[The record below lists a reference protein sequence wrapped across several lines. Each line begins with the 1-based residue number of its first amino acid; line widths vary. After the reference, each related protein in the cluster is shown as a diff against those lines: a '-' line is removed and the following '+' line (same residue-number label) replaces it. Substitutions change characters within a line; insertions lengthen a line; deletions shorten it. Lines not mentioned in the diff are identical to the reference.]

1 VEDVNQLAG
10 RYVAVWNQPDPAR
23 RRAAIAEVWT
33 DDAVHLLE
41 PPVEAREA
49 AAGLAINPV
58 FAARGHAELL
68 PRVTRAYEDWVAP
81 GQYTFRER
89 ADAARVADLVKFH
102 WEMVTPDGEV
112 AAVGLEIVLLAADG
126 RIRLDYQLIER

>member
-1 VEDVNQLAG
+1 MEDVDQLAG

-23 RRAAIAEVWT
+23 RRAAVAAVWT

-49 AAGLAINPV
+49 AAALAINPV
-58 FAARGHAELL
+58 FVSRGHAELL
-68 PRVTRAYEDWVAP
+68 ARVARAYEEWVAP
-81 GQYTFRER
+81 GQFTFRPR
-89 ADAARVADLVKFH
+89 AGAARVADLVKFH
-102 WEMVTPDGEV
+102 WEMVTPSGEV

>member
-1 VEDVNQLAG
+1 MEDVNQLAG

-68 PRVTRAYEDWVAP
+68 RRVTRAYEEWVAP
-81 GQYTFRER
+81 GQFTFRAR

-126 RIRLDYQLIER
+126 RIRLDYQLIEP

>member
-10 RYVAVWNQPDPAR
+10 RYVAVWNQPDAAR
-23 RRAAIAEVWT
+23 RRAAVAEVWT

-41 PPVEAREA
+41 PPEDARA
-49 AAGLAINPV
+49 AAAALAINPV

-68 PRVTRAYEDWVAP
+68 ARVARAYEEWVAP
-81 GQYTFRER
+81 GQFAFRPR

-112 AAVGLEIVLLAADG
+112 AAVGLEVVLLAADG

>member
-1 VEDVNQLAG
+1 MEDVNQLAG
-10 RYVAVWNQPDPAR
+10 RYVAVWNQPDAAR
-23 RRAAIAEVWT
+23 RRAAVAEVWT

-41 PPVEAREA
+41 PPEDARA
-49 AAGLAINPV
+49 AAAALAINPV

-68 PRVTRAYEDWVAP
+68 ARVARAYEEWVAP
-81 GQYTFRER
+81 GQFAFRPR

-112 AAVGLEIVLLAADG
+112 AAVGLEVVLLAADG

>member
-1 VEDVNQLAG
+1 MEDVNQLAG
-10 RYVAVWNQPDPAR
+10 RYVAVWNQPDAAR
-23 RRAAIAEVWT
+23 RRAAVAEVWT

-41 PPVEAREA
+41 PPEDARA
-49 AAGLAINPV
+49 AAAALAINPV

-68 PRVTRAYEDWVAP
+68 ARIARAYEEWVAP
-81 GQYTFRER
+81 GQFAFRPR

-112 AAVGLEIVLLAADG
+112 AAVGLEVVLLAADG